1 MAKTPPV
8 NDYDVEPYTVD
19 ELQQLFIA
27 AQQEPNGARWVFAL
41 ALGLRQGEALGLQW
55 GDVDWSR
62 SVLTI
67 KRSRTRPRYEH
78 QCQPHC
84 GHKYAGHCPNR
95 VLSRPDVDTT
105 KSRAGRRVVPL
116 PEAVLDLLRDHA
128 KAQAVQRRTA
138 AQLWV
143 DEGWIFSDEIG
154 RALNP
159 RTDWDNWKKLLKAAG
174 VRDGRLHDARHTAAT
189 VLLLLG
195 VHERT
200 IMSVLGWST
209 TAMVSRYA
217 HVVAPIHSDV
227 ASRLDVL
234 LWSSPNSAKDDR
246 NIAR

>member
-1 MAKTPPV
+1 MIKCGPSACSIGNTKTPPV

-19 ELQQLFIA
+19 ELQQPFVA
-27 AQQEPNGARWVFAL
+27 AQQELNGARWVFAL

-143 DEGWIFSDEIG
+143 DEGWIFCDEIG

-159 RTDWDNWKKLLKAAG
+159 A
-174 VRDGRLHDARHTAAT
+174 
-189 VLLLLG
+189 
-195 VHERT
+195 
-200 IMSVLGWST
+200 
-209 TAMVSRYA
+209 Y
-217 HVVAPIHSDV
+217 
-227 ASRLDVL
+227 
-234 LWSSPNSAKDDR
+234 
-246 NIAR
+246 

>member
-1 MAKTPPV
+1 MVAGRARLATNWTALNEAVRRGHLARNPAEMAKTPLV

-19 ELQQLFIA
+19 EVQQLFVA
-27 AQQEPNGARWVFAL
+27 AQREPNGARWVFAL

-78 QCQPHC
+78 RCQPHC

-95 VLSRPDVDTT
+95 VLGRGQISTRLSRVL
-105 KSRAGRRVVPL
+105 AAWVVPL
-116 PEAVLDLLRDHA
+116 PAAVLDLLRDHA

-154 RALNP
+154 
-159 RTDWDNWKKLLKAAG
+159 
-174 VRDGRLHDARHTAAT
+174 
-189 VLLLLG
+189 
-195 VHERT
+195 
-200 IMSVLGWST
+200 
-209 TAMVSRYA
+209 
-217 HVVAPIHSDV
+217 
-227 ASRLDVL
+227 
-234 LWSSPNSAKDDR
+234 
-246 NIAR
+246 

>member
-1 MAKTPPV
+1 MSPGRVHQVHRTIRTALNEAVRRGHLARNPAEMAKTPLV
-8 NDYDVEPYTVD
+8 NDYDVQPYTVD
-19 ELQQLFIA
+19 EVQQLFVA
-27 AQQEPNGARWVFAL
+27 AQREPNGARWVFAL

-78 QCQPHC
+78 RCQPHC

-95 VLSRPDVDTT
+95 VLSRPDFDTT

-116 PEAVLDLLRDHA
+116 PAAVLDLLRDHA

-159 RTDWDNWKKLLKAAG
+159 RTD
-174 VRDGRLHDARHTAAT
+174 
-189 VLLLLG
+189 
-195 VHERT
+195 
-200 IMSVLGWST
+200 
-209 TAMVSRYA
+209 
-217 HVVAPIHSDV
+217 
-227 ASRLDVL
+227 
-234 LWSSPNSAKDDR
+234 
-246 NIAR
+246 

>member
-1 MAKTPPV
+1 MAKTPLV

-19 ELQQLFIA
+19 EVQQLFVA
-27 AQQEPNGARWVFAL
+27 AQREPNGARWVFAL

-67 KRSRTRPRYEH
+67 KRSRTRPVMNTDVSPIAATSTPVTAPIG
-78 QCQPHC
+78 C
-84 GHKYAGHCPNR
+84 
-95 VLSRPDVDTT
+95 SRGQISTRL
-105 KSRAGRRVVPL
+105 SRAGRRVVPL
-116 PEAVLDLLRDHA
+116 PAAVLDLLRDHA

-159 RTDWDNWKKLLKAAG
+159 RTDWDHWKKLLKAAG

-189 VLLLLG
+189 VL
-195 VHERT
+195 
-200 IMSVLGWST
+200 
-209 TAMVSRYA
+209 
-217 HVVAPIHSDV
+217 
-227 ASRLDVL
+227 
-234 LWSSPNSAKDDR
+234 
-246 NIAR
+246 